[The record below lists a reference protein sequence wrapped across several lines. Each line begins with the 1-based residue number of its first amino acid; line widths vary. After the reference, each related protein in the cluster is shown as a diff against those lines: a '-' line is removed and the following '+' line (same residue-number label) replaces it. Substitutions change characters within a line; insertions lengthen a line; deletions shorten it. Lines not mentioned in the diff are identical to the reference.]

1 MGGLRGASEDSD
13 QITGPFLYTMTVLF
27 DHSSM
32 EIHKRAQILSAQKAA
47 GSFAV
52 EVGKQA
58 EEIGWILDELG
69 DSKFVRIIPTV
80 WVIGRTRDEAR
91 DMSARVKR
99 LWEGEPLPFAMQEE
113 SYLNPTLLVMS
124 LPFGC
129 YTDKTTIRLLARD
142 FTVPV
147 KAAVLMAPVQADYRG
162 GGRPA
167 LTYVGRKGQLIT
179 VDIFDR
185 RINNYNFIVAAES
198 GAGKSFLLNNLC
210 QNYYGNGA
218 LVRIIDIGG
227 SYRKLCTLCSG
238 RYIDIGEENLCLN
251 PFDMGFSLDGEDRQ
265 SAMAYDYPAYT
276 SSVRGQPLDGTG
288 ASVAIVISNDVLDSD
303 IQAQFDDQGFTK
315 TTGKLAP
322 KVNRLLVNGGS
333 PFDQTLSGESSLD
346 VEQALGGAPGAAVT
360 LVNLPTL
367 SNEDVIAGYRA
378 VVEAN
383 RFDIV
388 SSSFGQCE
396 LFFGPAYNGG
406 VDASDTYKVQEQL
419 FMQGNAQGITFVAS
433 SGDGGALSCASTDIV
448 AGSTADATLGVN
460 YPASSAFVTSV
471 GGGNLVT
478 TVNFRT
484 TESRYRAENGLGDPE
499 IPSPVFG
506 GNTVIEGA
514 IFGAGGGRSALFA
527 MPAWQR
533 QVGLS
538 GKARAQPD
546 VGFFVGGCPGIAV
559 QPCGPDRSG
568 AILYVGGQVARV
580 IGTSVAAPQFAG
592 ALALV
597 RQFKGQ
603 RLGNINP
610 LLYARAAQQNR
621 AVTAPGL
628 QPYNRGQAGF
638 DGVYFANQPSVRYNY
653 IFGNGS
659 MNIRTLFEMTS
670 LAPAGNPKSPSNP

>member
-1 MGGLRGASEDSD
+1 MSRPLALAALGTALALSLPLHAQPASPSVAAAPMIAADPARTVSFEIYLPLRDPAGLHAFLDQQQTPGHTNYQRWLTPAQFAERFGPSPAAMARATAAARAAGLNVVAVHGQSIEVAAPVAMVNRAFATTLMAHNDAKAPMLAREAMRIPDALKAEGAMVVAFKSRWQPRPFLRITDRAPRAAFAPGTRPFSRLGL
-13 QITGPFLYTMTVLF
+13 TGPYFYNDL
-27 DHSSM
+27 
-32 EIHKRAQILSAQKAA
+32 
-47 GSFAV
+47 
-52 EVGKQA
+52 KQ
-58 EEIGWILDELG
+58 
-69 DSKFVRIIPTV
+69 
-80 WVIGRTRDEAR
+80 
-91 DMSARVKR
+91 
-99 LWEGEPLPFAMQEE
+99 
-113 SYLNPTLLVMS
+113 
-124 LPFGC
+124 
-129 YTDKTTIRLLARD
+129 
-142 FTVPV
+142 
-147 KAAVLMAPVQADYRG
+147 
-162 GGRPA
+162 
-167 LTYVGRKGQLIT
+167 
-179 VDIFDR
+179 
-185 RINNYNFIVAAES
+185 
-198 GAGKSFLLNNLC
+198 
-210 QNYYGNGA
+210 
-218 LVRIIDIGG
+218 
-227 SYRKLCTLCSG
+227 
-238 RYIDIGEENLCLN
+238 
-251 PFDMGFSLDGEDRQ
+251 
-265 SAMAYDYPAYT
+265 AYDYPAYT

-478 TVNFRT
+478 TGNFRT

-659 MNIRTLFEMTS
+659 MNIRTLFEMTG